1 MTSHTSKDRSATGGG
16 GDGGSSDAISS
27 HQSPAS
33 IYDAPHPV
41 NSNPTDS
48 HQPLASSKDI
58 TEKVR
63 CVIPKFSINK
73 SN

>member
-16 GDGGSSDAISS
+16 GDGGSSDAIS
-27 HQSPAS
+27 SPAS